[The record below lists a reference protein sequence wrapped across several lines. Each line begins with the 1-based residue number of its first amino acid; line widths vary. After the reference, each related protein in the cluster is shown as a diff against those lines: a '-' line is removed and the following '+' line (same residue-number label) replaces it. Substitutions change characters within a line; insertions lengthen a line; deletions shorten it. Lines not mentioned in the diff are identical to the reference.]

1 MKNIIVFGAGGHA
14 KAVIDTIEKTG
25 IYQIVGIIDGLKPSG
40 TSFYGYEIL
49 GNEQCLVQ
57 HEALASSGIVAIGDN
72 WTRAAVVE
80 KIKNI
85 LPRFSFITAVHPNA
99 SVARGA
105 QIGSGTV
112 IMAGSVIG
120 SDTRISEHCIL
131 YANSVAEHDTRIGN
145 YVTLAPGACTGG
157 NVHIGDYS
165 VVSLGAA
172 IIHGKT
178 IGEHTVIG
186 AGSTVLTDIAA
197 YMVAYGTP
205 AKALRARVQGERYL

>member
-25 IYQIVGIIDGLKPSG
+25 IYQIVGIIDGLKPAG
-40 TSFYGYEIL
+40 TMFYGYEIL
-49 GNEQCLVQ
+49 GDEQWLAQ
-57 HEALASSGIVAIGDN
+57 HESLASSGIVAIGDN

-80 KIKNI
+80 KIKSI
-85 LPRFSFITAVHPNA
+85 LPHFSFITAIHPSA

-105 QIGSGTV
+105 QIGSGT
-112 IMAGSVIG
+112 ILMAGSVVG
-120 SDTRISEHCIL
+120 SDTRISEHCIF
-131 YANSVAEHDTRIGN
+131 YANTIAEHDTTIGN

-157 NVHIGDYS
+157 NVRIGDYS

-197 YMVAYGTP
+197 YIVAYGTP
-205 AKALRARVQGERYL
+205 AKAVRARVQGERYL

>member
-1 MKNIIVFGAGGHA
+1 MIHIIVFGAGGHA
-14 KAVIDTIEKTG
+14 KAVIDTIEKNG
-25 IYQIVGIIDGLKPSG
+25 IYHIVGIIDGLKPAG
-40 TSFYGYEIL
+40 TTFYGYEVL
-49 GNEQCLVQ
+49 GNEQWLVQ

-80 KIKNI
+80 KIKSI
-85 LPRFSFITAVHPNA
+85 LPHFTFITAIHPSA

-105 QIGSGTV
+105 QIGSGTI
-112 IMAGSVIG
+112 IMAGSVVG
-120 SDTRISEHCIL
+120 SDARISEHCIL
-131 YANSVAEHDTRIGN
+131 YANTIAEHDTTIGN

-157 NVHIGDYS
+157 NVRIGDYS

-205 AKALRARVQGERYL
+205 AKAVRARVQGERYL